1 MTRTSEHQRKL
12 MLPAASKNWALF
24 LDIDGTLLD
33 LAPTPDA
40 VVVPPGLLQVLDSVS
55 SALDG
60 AVAFVSGRPIEW
72 IDRLFR
78 PLCWPAAGQHGAE
91 IRLTKHDAVQST
103 VEIPDLGELRTRAAA
118 IAGSIPGVLIEEK
131 SFGIALHYRKV
142 PEQGPALHRCVEAM
156 LRELKSDLQLLP
168 GKMVIEIKAV
178 AAWKERAVEIFMEVE
193 PFRGRQPVVIG
204 DDTTDEGAFRAA
216 QRRGGHAIQVGPG
229 TSTVASAHVG
239 SPAAVRDWLA
249 GLPETLLRA
258 SA

>member
-1 MTRTSEHQRKL
+1 MTPTSEHQHL

-40 VVVPPGLLQVLDSVS
+40 VVVPPGLLQVLESVF

-60 AVAFVSGRPIEW
+60 AAAFVSGRPIEW

-91 IRLTKHDAVQST
+91 IRLASNDAVQST
-103 VEIPDLGELRTRAAA
+103 VDIPDLSRLRARAAA
-118 IAGSIPGVLIEEK
+118 IAASMPGVLVEDK
-131 SFGIALHYRKV
+131 SFGIALHYRNV
-142 PEQGPALHRCVEAM
+142 PEQGPVLHRRVEAM
-156 LRELKSDLQLLP
+156 LGELKSDLQLLP

-204 DDTTDEGAFRAA
+204 DDKTDEGAFRAA
-216 QRRGGHAIQVGPG
+216 QRRGGYAIQVGPG
-229 TSTVASAHVG
+229 RSTVASAHVG

-258 SA
+258 PA

>member
-1 MTRTSEHQRKL
+1 MTRMSEHQDL

-40 VVVPPGLLQVLDSVS
+40 VVVPPGLLPVLESVFD
-55 SALDG
+55 ALDG
-60 AVAFVSGRPIEW
+60 AAAFVSGRPIEW

-78 PLCWPAAGQHGAE
+78 PLSWPAAGQHGAE
-91 IRLTKHDAVQST
+91 IRLTRHDAVQST
-103 VEIPDLGELRTRAAA
+103 VEVPDLSELRARATT
-118 IAGSIPGVLIEEK
+118 IARSIPGVLVEDK
-131 SFGIALHYRKV
+131 SFGLALHYRNV
-142 PEQGPALHRCVEAM
+142 PEQGPALHRRVEAM

-193 PFRGRQPVVIG
+193 PFRGRVPVVIG

-216 QRRGGHAIQVGPG
+216 QRRGGYAIQVGPG
-229 TSTVASAHVG
+229 KSTVATAHIQ
-239 SPAAVRDWLA
+239 SPAAVRAWLA
-249 GLPETLLRA
+249 RIPVTLPRA
-258 SA
+258 PA